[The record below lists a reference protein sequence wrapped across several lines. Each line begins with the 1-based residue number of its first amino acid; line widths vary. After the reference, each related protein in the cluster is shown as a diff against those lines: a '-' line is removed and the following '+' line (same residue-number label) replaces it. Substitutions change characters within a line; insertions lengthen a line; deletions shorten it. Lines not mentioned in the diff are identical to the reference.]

1 MQNYTTFLNNT
12 EDQLKLMNF
21 KGRENSMKNIII
33 SGGNNVKSWSW

>member
-1 MQNYTTFLNNT
+1 MQNYTTFFNNT

-21 KGRENSMKNIII
+21 KGRENSMKNIIL

>member
-1 MQNYTTFLNNT
+1 MQNYTTFFNNT

-21 KGRENSMKNIII
+21 KGRENSMKNII

>member
-33 SGGNNVKSWSW
+33 SGGNNVKS